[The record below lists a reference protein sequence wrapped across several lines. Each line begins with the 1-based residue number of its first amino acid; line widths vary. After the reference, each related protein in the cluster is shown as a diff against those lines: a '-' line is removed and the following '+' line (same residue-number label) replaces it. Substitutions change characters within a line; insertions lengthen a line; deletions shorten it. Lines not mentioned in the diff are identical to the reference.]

1 MLWAMLAFIPQT
13 KPSYMHWRGEWG
25 LLSFMIVCSMT
36 VGAANTTGTARFK
49 GTLVGIFFTILNW
62 KVSRGNNIVLLFLG
76 AMVAFISFYITIVQN
91 KVSFGRTIL
100 LAYNVSLLYAYLIAN
115 KVDDDDDDEGGTT
128 PYIGEISLHRAVSVT
143 VGIVW
148 GLVVCRLIWPIS
160 ARKKFREG
168 ISVLYLQMG
177 LIWKRGP
184 LAILLRSD
192 CSRSYLKSG
201 EQAALQRYASRLEVF
216 RQSAM
221 SEFELRGPFPFEATG
236 RIMRSTNR
244 LLDAFYAM
252 SLVTQRRGQ
261 LSDGEK
267 ALLLFTAKERTVL
280 CDRICHVFQV
290 LASCLM
296 LEYPLTDAIPS
307 VVGTRD
313 QLLGKIFQFRKE
325 HAAALREKR
334 EREAGETTDLIDTTA
349 TADAPPEN
357 GTEPP
362 SSPTAV
368 VKRIST
374 GNGGGPKKGSGHSAL
389 SGSLAGQVQV
399 EEKDYA
405 LLYAYAL
412 VTGQVAE
419 ELKVVKKEV
428 EDLFGVLNTEALLLQ

>member
-1 MLWAMLAFIPQT
+1 M
-13 KPSYMHWRGEWG
+13 
-25 LLSFMIVCSMT
+25 
-36 VGAANTTGTARFK
+36 
-49 GTLVGIFFTILNW
+49 
-62 KVSRGNNIVLLFLG
+62 
-76 AMVAFISFYITIVQN
+76 
-91 KVSFGRTIL
+91 
-100 LAYNVSLLYAYLIAN
+100 SLLYAYLIAN

-128 PYIGEISLHRAVSVT
+128 PYIGEISLHRAIAVT

-236 RIMRSTNR
+236 RIIRSTNR

-267 ALLLFTAKERTVL
+267 ALLLFTANERAML

-334 EREAGETTDLIDTTA
+334 EREAAGTTDLIGDVSVT
-349 TADAPPEN
+349 DDVPEGN

-362 SSPTAV
+362 VSPTTV
-368 VKRIST
+368 LKR
-374 GNGGGPKKGSGHSAL
+374 NGTSGSGPKKGASGTGHSAL

-399 EEKDYA
+399 EERDYA

-428 EDLFGVLNTEALLLQ
+428 EGLFGVLNVEALLLQ

>member
-1 MLWAMLAFIPQT
+1 MA
-13 KPSYMHWRGEWG
+13 
-25 LLSFMIVCSMT
+25 
-36 VGAANTTGTARFK
+36 
-49 GTLVGIFFTILNW
+49 
-62 KVSRGNNIVLLFLG
+62 LLFLG
-76 AMVAFISFYITIVQN
+76 ALVAFGSFWIVIVQN
-91 KVSFGRTIL
+91 KVSFGRTVL

-115 KVDDDDDDEGGTT
+115 KVDDDDDDEGGET
-128 PYIGEISLHRAVSVT
+128 PYIGEICLHRALAVSV
-143 VGIVW
+143 GILW
-148 GLVVCRLIWPIS
+148 GLIVCRLVWPIS

-216 RQSAM
+216 RQSAV
-221 SEFELRGPFPFEATG
+221 SEFELRGPFPHEATG

-267 ALLLFTAKERTVL
+267 ALLLFTARERAVL
-280 CDRICHVFQV
+280 CERICHVFQV

-307 VVGTRD
+307 VMGIRD
-313 QLLGKIFQFRKE
+313 ELLGKIFLFRKE
-325 HAAALREKR
+325 HAAAMKEKK
-334 EREAGETTDLIDTTA
+334 EREAAEAGEPLQRDI
-349 TADAPPEN
+349 N
-357 GTEPP
+357 G
-362 SSPTAV
+362 SDDNGH
-368 VKRIST
+368 IN
-374 GNGGGPKKGSGHSAL
+374 GNGDGPGSPKSPAGARRGSNSSKRSYSFGHSAL
-389 SGSLAGQVQV
+389 SGSLAGQVQL

-419 ELKVVKKEV
+419 ELKIVRKEV
-428 EDLFGVLNTEALLLQ
+428 ESLFGVLNEEVLLLQ